1 VTRAA
6 ATGAPVPS
14 KSETLTSAAAVLVE

>member
-1 VTRAA
+1 VRRAA
-6 ATGAPVPS
+6 ATGAPVPN